1 MAVLRPQAMVVAFY
15 PGATPEGGTFSGIT
29 PGIRVSGTGT
39 RHLNLGVQGSG
50 TGYLNLGVQG
60 SGIGYLNLGVQGSGT
75 GYLTGNLLLTIHA
88 QPKKCDSQLHPSKD
102 LAALKIHISQA
113 TRDRLMK
120 TDNYLIS
127 ERGEIDIKGKGKMKT
142 FWLDGRVDM
151 SQANDSMVCKF
162 VPKRK
167 RKVKKDDATS
177 GTLSLSTGVISEA
190 GSTTTVDSSSD
201 LVSRVE
207 VTADVVT
214 GRLQDIKESGKEEKH
229 IRDVHTSNLKQALPV
244 EDMNVSPADKH
255 TRDVHTSYLKQALPV
270 EDINVSSAD
279 KHVLDVHTSYLKQAL
294 LVEDMNVSPAGI
306 PGRGTDGRGEAGDG
320 LEKTHHQDG
329 EAYKRSYIQ
338 DGLTADGDKNDIN
351 FGAEQNSSTFGRN
364 ITGSTHGIDTSDSK
378 HGNDNTSSDFGVA
391 QSGSTAGGSKN
402 KDGHSEVP
410 SIQEDVTDD
419 KATSVISMSSG
430 KGLVNEFGKRN
441 IPNPVVL
448 LKDEAPG
455 SDVDHTVVLPNQV
468 MTENGSIVDT
478 DGTHMTRYSSTVIS
492 QARLK
497 GQGHVQKTQS
507 DIVITVTSDG

>member
-1 MAVLRPQAMVVAFY
+1 MSIDLLSSVNQVKVPGYPDEGLKLRIGMHSGSCVAGVV
-15 PGATPEGGTFSGIT
+15 GIKMPRYCLFGDT
-29 PGIRVSGTGT
+29 VNTASRMESNGLP
-39 RHLNLGVQGSG
+39 
-50 TGYLNLGVQG
+50 
-60 SGIGYLNLGVQGSGT
+60 
-75 GYLTGNLLLTIHA
+75 
-88 QPKKCDSQLHPSKD
+88 
-102 LAALKIHISQA
+102 LKIHISQA

-162 VPKRK
+162 VPRRK

-214 GRLQDIKESGKEEKH
+214 GRLQDIKESGKEDKH
-229 IRDVHTSNLKQALPV
+229 IRVVHTSNLNQALPV
-244 EDMNVSPADKH
+244 EDMNVSSADKH
-255 TRDVHTSYLKQALPV
+255 IRDVHTS
-270 EDINVSSAD
+270 D
-279 KHVLDVHTSYLKQAL
+279 LKQAL
-294 LVEDMNVSPAGI
+294 LVEDMNVSSADKHIRDVHTSDLKQALLVEDMNVSSADKHIRDVHTSDLKQALLVEDMNVSSAAI
-306 PGRGTDGRGEAGDG
+306 PGRGTDGGGEAGDG

-329 EAYKRSYIQ
+329 EAYKRSYIR

-351 FGAEQNSSTFGRN
+351 FAAEQNSSTFGRN
-364 ITGSTHGIDTSDSK
+364 ITGSTLGTDTSDSK
-378 HGNDNTSSDFGVA
+378 HGNDNRSSDFGVA

-419 KATSVISMSSG
+419 KATSDISMSSG
-430 KGLVNEFGKRN
+430 KGWVNESGKRN
-441 IPNPVVL
+441 IQYPVVL

-468 MTENGSIVDT
+468 MTENGSIVDA
-478 DGTHMTRYSSTVIS
+478 DDTHMTRYSSTVIS

-497 GQGHVQKTQS
+497 GQGHVQKMHS